1 MNKRNEDDKMKHGKL
16 IVMEGSCD
24 GVGKSTQIELLR
36 KRLLKALEKRNEPAF
51 KITGAFEYALQKHDG
66 KQVLFKRSF
75 AASTIYSLYLK
86 NPICAICGE
95 PIKSLYD
102 IEGDHIIPWIKGGL
116 TEENNC
122 QIVHKICNLKK
133 GIKC

>member
-1 MNKRNEDDKMKHGKL
+1 MIRKADIGLLYYKYHTYKYDKD
-16 IVMEGSCD
+16 I
-24 GVGKSTQIELLR
+24 IR

-86 NPICAICGE
+86 NPTCAICGE

-116 TEENNC
+116 TEESNC